1 LNNSRVLQGGVASAP
16 YEGTLLGRLFNWIPV
31 LVLAY
36 AMVLSPFL
44 MQYSS
49 GDGSDNNIAA
59 SQSNALNQL
68 FWIGL
73 FGLTI
78 IAAGR
83 RLLSLGV
90 IVKNPVFWVLV
101 AYLTLAF
108 VSITWSAAPGI
119 ALRRFV
125 LQAIIVFSLVISVSL
140 SDDKHLLLSRLVK
153 LMTVIVLMNT
163 VAVAILPPTPL
174 GHAGIYSQKN
184 GLGAVM
190 ALAFMICLYGFLNGS
205 GWKRLGMIVIA
216 GLAFGLLVLSQSKT
230 SLGLAVLMP
239 VIAFCLVWTAY
250 LLRMNAAIL
259 LLFSAVT
266 GFVAWLFFSSV
277 TRFDFT
283 DLSILLFNDETYT
296 GRTIIW
302 AFILEVISRAPFFG
316 QGYASFWAIGSDS
329 IVFREAP
336 GFVVSLL
343 QSHNGY
349 LDVTLETGFVGLS
362 ILLLLILTALF
373 SAARAVPR
381 DRQIAFLCYALMLF
395 VICHNMLESSWF
407 RGYGLNWVVFLI
419 AALLPGALPRAQ
431 NRPD

>member
-1 LNNSRVLQGGVASAP
+1 MSNSRALQDGVPSTAV
-16 YEGTLLGRLFNWIPV
+16 EGSFLSRTFNWIPV

-44 MQYSS
+44 IQYSG

-59 SQSNALNQL
+59 SQSNAVNQL

-73 FGLTI
+73 LGLTFVT
-78 IAAGR
+78 AGR
-83 RLLSLGV
+83 RLLSLGA
-90 IVKNPVFWVLV
+90 ILKSPVFWVLA
-101 AYLTLAF
+101 AYLLLALAS
-108 VSITWSAAPGI
+108 VAWSPAPGI

-125 LQAIIVFSLVISVSL
+125 LQGIIVLSLVISVSL
-140 SDDKHLLLSRLVK
+140 CDDTHLLLSRLVK

-163 VAVAILPPTPL
+163 VAVAVLPPTPL

-190 ALAFMICLYGFLNGS
+190 ALAFMICLYGFWNTH
-205 GWKRLGMIVIA
+205 GWKRPGMLLIA

-239 VIAFCLVWTAY
+239 VIAFCLVWMAY
-250 LLRMNAAIL
+250 LFRMNAAIL
-259 LLFSAVT
+259 LLFGAVT
-266 GFVAWLFFSSV
+266 GMVTWLFFSAV

-296 GRTIIW
+296 GRTTIW
-302 AFILEVISRAPFFG
+302 AFVLEVISRAPFFG

-329 IVFREAP
+329 IVYREAP

-343 QSHNGY
+343 QAHNGY
-349 LDVTLETGFVGLS
+349 LDVMLETGMVGLS
-362 ILLLLILTALF
+362 LLLLLILVSLF

-419 AALLPGALPRAQ
+419 AALLPGSLPKRQ
-431 NRPD
+431 E